1 MFLLHSKQK
10 VNFLIFQFSHR
21 ISVVKFYILPIF
33 IFSILYNFPKFFEL
47 SVCTSRSSNFSLA
60 CIEDWE
66 NNTSDLENTTFIQ
79 IKANPLRLE
88 PHYVKYYLIYLNFVV
103 HGLIPFI
110 VLITLTIQIYRKV
123 FMLSLISHDYFLPS
137 ALLSPLLRRHSW
149 KDYSPEG
156 GETCPCQLGHCSG
169 LHLLSQCQVDP

>member
-1 MFLLHSKQK
+1 MLFLYVVKNCDTLRA
-10 VNFLIFQFSHR
+10 NCLILQFSHR

-47 SVCTSRSSNFSLA
+47 TVCTSGSSNVSLT
-60 CIEDWE
+60 CSEE
-66 NNTSDLENTTFIQ
+66 SYNNTSDQENNTTIQ

-110 VLITLTIQIYRKV
+110 VLIILNIQIYRKV
-123 FMLSLISHDYFLPS
+123 F
-137 ALLSPLLRRHSW
+137 
-149 KDYSPEG
+149 K
-156 GETCPCQLGHCSG
+156 SG
-169 LHLLSQCQVDP
+169 TLHRS